1 MAGKEKESCE
11 VEVEVKVN
19 DNGRDNCKGK
29 IRLVSSTHLSVMQDE
44 SDRKIEKVTEG
55 KG

>member
-1 MAGKEKESCE
+1 MAGKEKKSC
-11 VEVEVKVN
+11 EVEVKVN

-29 IRLVSSTHLSVMQDE
+29 IRLASSTHLSVMQDE
-44 SDRKIEKVTEG
+44 SARKTEKVTEG